1 MRAFFVVVAVAN
13 FINAIMTIYTRA
25 ATAAEKKKASLF
37 LSHLQ
42 VTVLVLINVVLL
54 IVLKSKELKFENLKN
69 AATSITII
77 LFYL

>member
-1 MRAFFVVVAVAN
+1 ML
-13 FINAIMTIYTRA
+13 

-54 IVLKSKELKFENLKN
+54 IVLKSKELKFEILKN